1 VRELVVR
8 GGLVVDGTGGAPRVV
23 DVRVSGG
30 VITEVGPN
38 LHGDD
43 VIDASGCIVA
53 PGFIDVHTHYDA
65 QVFWDPMFSSSC
77 YHGVTSVIAGNCG
90 FTLAPSHDGDRDLIT
105 RTLQAVEDMS
115 LATLEAGVVWDFT
128 SFGDY
133 LQLIEQRGVGL
144 NFGCYVGHS
153 ATRIFVMG
161 DEAHER
167 HATDDEIA
175 QMRRHVGESI
185 AAGAIGL
192 SSSYSISHRLDG
204 QRPVA
209 SRASTADEFIAL
221 ASVLGELE
229 RGVAI
234 VAPGAPVSYRDLYA
248 MQPLIGRPCMWT
260 PMITNFPEA
269 DYRDAMRVHAEG
281 RATGADVYAQVS
293 PRPLGARMTLAH
305 PYMFRPTPSF
315 QQIESLDNDH
325 RRHFYRDAGWR
336 EQAWREMQTIL
347 NPRLE
352 WSRIRVAESSVH
364 PELVGV
370 DLATIAGGT
379 GQSPFDVYCE
389 LSLAEDLGTHFIAQV
404 SNVDPDDVAALI
416 TQPGVLVGQSDAG
429 AHVAQLC
436 DATTPTDLL
445 AWFVRDRG
453 VLTIERAVR
462 MLTGQLADL
471 FGLRGRGVIAPGAAA
486 DIAVFDLER
495 LDAGPVRRVRDLPGD
510 QDRLV
515 ADQPVGQVH
524 LLVNGQPVR
533 LDERP
538 LPPKS
543 LSGQVLRPSS

>member
-1 VRELVVR
+1 
-8 GGLVVDGTGGAPRVV
+8 
-23 DVRVSGG
+23 
-30 VITEVGPN
+30 
-38 LHGDD
+38 
-43 VIDASGCIVA
+43 
-53 PGFIDVHTHYDA
+53 
-65 QVFWDPMFSSSC
+65 
-77 YHGVTSVIAGNCG
+77 
-90 FTLAPSHDGDRDLIT
+90 
-105 RTLQAVEDMS
+105 
-115 LATLEAGVVWDFT
+115 
-128 SFGDY
+128 
-133 LQLIEQRGVGL
+133 
-144 NFGCYVGHS
+144 
-153 ATRIFVMG
+153 MG

-167 HATDDEIA
+167 HATADEIA
-175 QMRRHVGESI
+175 QMRHHVSEST

-209 SRASTADEFIAL
+209 SRASTSEEFIAL
-221 ASVLGELE
+221 ASVLGDLG
-229 RGVAI
+229 RGVVI

-260 PMITNFPEA
+260 PKITNFPEP

-315 QQIESLDNDH
+315 QQIEPLDNDQ
-325 RRHFYRDAGWR
+325 RRRFYSDAGWR
-336 EQAWREMQTIL
+336 AQAWKEMQTIL

-364 PELVGV
+364 PELVGA
-370 DLATIAGGT
+370 DLATIAGST
-379 GQSPFDVYCE
+379 GRSPFDVYCE

-404 SNVDPDDVAALI
+404 SNFDPDDVAALI

-445 AWFVRDRG
+445 SWFVRDRG
-453 VLTIERAVR
+453 VLTIEQAVR

-471 FGLRGRGVIAPGAAA
+471 FGLRGRGVIAEGAAA
-486 DIAVFDLER
+486 DIAVFDLDR

-510 QDRLV
+510 QERLV
-515 ADQPVGQVH
+515 ADQPTGQVH

-533 LDERP
+533 RDERP
-538 LPPKS
+538 LAATS

>member
-1 VRELVVR
+1 A
-8 GGLVVDGTGGAPRVV
+8 G
-23 DVRVSGG
+23 
-30 VITEVGPN
+30 
-38 LHGDD
+38 
-43 VIDASGCIVA
+43 GCIVA

-90 FTLAPSHDGDRDLIT
+90 FTLAPSHDADRALIT

-133 LQLIEQRGVGL
+133 LELIERRGVGL

-175 QMRRHVGESI
+175 QMRHHVRESI

-209 SRASTADEFIAL
+209 SRASTAEEFVAL
-221 ASVLGELE
+221 ASVLGELG
-229 RGVAI
+229 RGVVI

-248 MQPLIGRPCMWT
+248 LQPRIGRPCMWT

-315 QQIESLDNDH
+315 QQIDALDNDQ
-325 RRHFYRDAGWR
+325 RRHFYGDAGWR
-336 EQAWREMQTIL
+336 AQAWHEIQTTL

-364 PELVGV
+364 PELVGI
-370 DLATIAGGT
+370 DLASIAAASAR
-379 GQSPFDVYCE
+379 SPFDVYCE
-389 LSLAEDLGTHFIAQV
+389 LSLAEDLATHFVAQV
-404 SNVDPDDVAALI
+404 SNFDPDDVAALI
-416 TQPGVLVGQSDAG
+416 TQPGVIVGQSDAG

-445 AWFVRDRG
+445 SWFVRDRG
-453 VLTIERAVR
+453 VLTIEQAVH

-471 FGLRGRGVIAPGAAA
+471 FGLRGRGVIAPGASA
-486 DIAVFDLER
+486 DIVVFDLPR

-510 QDRLV
+510 QERLI

-533 LDERP
+533 LDEHA
-538 LPPKS
+538 LPTPA
-543 LSGQVLRPSS
+543 LAGQVLRPSS

>member
-1 VRELVVR
+1 M
-8 GGLVVDGTGGAPRVV
+8 A
-23 DVRVSGG
+23 
-30 VITEVGPN
+30 EVGPN
-38 LHGDD
+38 LRGDE
-43 VIDASGCIVA
+43 VLDAGGCIVA

-90 FTLAPSHDGDRDLIT
+90 FTLAPSREADRDLIT

-133 LQLIEQRGVGL
+133 LALIEQRGVGL

-167 HATDDEIA
+167 HATEDEIA
-175 QMRRHVGESI
+175 QMRHHVGESI

-209 SRASTADEFIAL
+209 SRASTSAEFIAL
-221 ASVLGELE
+221 ASVLGDLG
-229 RGVAI
+229 RGVVI
-234 VAPGAPVSYRDLYA
+234 VAPGSPVSYRDLYA

-260 PMITNFPEA
+260 PMITNFPEP
-269 DYRDAMRVHAEG
+269 DFRDAMRVHAEG

-315 QQIESLDNDH
+315 QQIESLDNDQ
-325 RRHFYRDAGWR
+325 RRRFYGDAGWR
-336 EQAWREMQTIL
+336 AQAWQEMQTIL

-364 PELVGV
+364 PELVGA
-370 DLATIAGGT
+370 DLATIAGST
-379 GQSPFDVYCE
+379 GRSPFDVYCE
-389 LSLAEDLGTHFIAQV
+389 LSLAEDLGTHFVAQV
-404 SNVDPDDVAALI
+404 SNFDPDDVAALI

-453 VLTIERAVR
+453 VLTIEQAVR

-471 FGLRGRGVIAPGAAA
+471 FGLDGRGVIAEGASA
-486 DIAVFDLER
+486 DVAVFDLDR

-510 QDRLV
+510 QERLV
-515 ADQPVGQVH
+515 ADQPTGQVH

-533 LDERP
+533 RDERP
-538 LPPKS
+538 RAPASLP
-543 LSGQVLRPSS
+543 GQVLRPSS